1 MGASTRKTPKQKIER
16 EARKLK
22 ISFRVNGSGST
33 DARIT
38 LPISWVR
45 DMKINGEER
54 EVEVL
59 YSPRTKK
66 ISIKKWSEEE
76 PKEKE

>member
-1 MGASTRKTPKQKIER
+1 MGTSTRKTPKQKIER
-16 EARKLK
+16 ESRKLK

-54 EVEVL
+54 EVEVF

-66 ISIKKWSEEE
+66 ISIKKWSSEE
-76 PKEKE
+76 PTEKE